1 MTKLSKNEVSDYK
14 FNNLLRLMIYVAFVI
29 IGFILYTKSY
39 LKVSTV
45 TNALGI
51 IFIITG
57 AVYVWMSSNEKKL
70 SLSSLDVVFGILAAL
85 CGLLM
90 MINPG
95 NMVNN
100 LSFYYGLFMIVCSL
114 QKLTVAIKLYKKGD
128 DAALLT
134 FVTAALLATLGVLM
148 LINPFGK
155 MSISETCGVFAIFYG
170 IVQLSNTVLLNNHEK
185 QIIKNN

>member
-1 MTKLSKNEVSDYK
+1 MVKLSKNEISDYK
-14 FNNLLRLMIYVAFVI
+14 FNNILRLVIYLAFVI

-51 IFIITG
+51 VFIITG

-70 SLSSLDVVFGILAAL
+70 SLSSLDVIFGILAAL

-95 NMVNN
+95 SITNN
-100 LSFYYGLFMIVCSL
+100 LNVYYGLFIIVCAM
-114 QKLTVAIKLYKKGD
+114 QKLTVAIKLFKKTD

-134 FVTAALLATLGVLM
+134 LVTAILLATLGVLM

-170 IVQLSNTVLLNNHEK
+170 IVQVSNTVLLNGHEN
-185 QIIKNN
+185 QIVKNN